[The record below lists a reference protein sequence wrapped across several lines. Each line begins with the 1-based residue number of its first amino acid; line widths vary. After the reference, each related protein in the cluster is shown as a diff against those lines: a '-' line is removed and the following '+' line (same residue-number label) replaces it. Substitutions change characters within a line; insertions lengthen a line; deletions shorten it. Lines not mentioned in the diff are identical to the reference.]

1 MVGMS
6 LNAPGHIAPLVIGLG
21 LGALIWLGGPLS
33 GGHFNPALSIAAAL
47 GGSLTFLRAFLYIIA
62 QLAGACAGGF
72 VADRVFDKHFMPTP
86 GTAGLNAALAAEF
99 LFTFLYIV
107 VALRTGRSPSDM
119 FRRGAA
125 VGAVVAVATHSCL
138 AVSGATFNPALLAG
152 AWCSQVGAP
161 AANLFYFAAVQAI
174 AATAAAL
181 GGDVAK
187 LVRARAGRQQGVDTT
202 SVATASGMQLVGRVV
217 TVDDRTCDVM
227 LFTAKG
233 AEAVSAMIF
242 IDATANG
249 LVCRLSPTGTGTLKG
264 PVDDRRDGAGQAVEP
279 AIGQVVRLNDG
290 RWASCAQM
298 LLIGKVTAVEP
309 SPEGPLRKIVTV
321 TPTIERLDRVS
332 EVIIRTSASSM
343 DDGGN
348 SKEKAGSKR

>member
-1 MVGMS
+1 MLSPAFTSRLLPATLVLLVVCAIMVPMRFLAWTRPLGQ
-6 LNAPGHIAPLVIGLG
+6 LVTAFAAPISHPLAAFSRWISPAESSPLVSEKVRELEARLEETQRELRRVQLENKGL
-21 LGALIWLGGPLS
+21 LR
-33 GGHFNPALSIAAAL
+33 
-47 GGSLTFLRAFLYIIA
+47 SLEELHV
-62 QLAGACAGGF
+62 LA
-72 VADRVFDKHFMPTP
+72 
-86 GTAGLNAALAAEF
+86 E
-99 LFTFLYIV
+99 I
-107 VALRTGRSPSDM
+107 
-119 FRRGAA
+119 
-125 VGAVVAVATHSCL
+125 
-138 AVSGATFNPALLAG
+138 
-152 AWCSQVGAP
+152 
-161 AANLFYFAAVQAI
+161 
-174 AATAAAL
+174 TAAPVRQ
-181 GGDVAK
+181 VAAPIFGSSSD
-187 LVRARAGRQQGVDTT
+187 LSSNVMRARAGRQQGVDTT

-264 PVDDRRDGAGQAVEP
+264 PVEDRRDGAGQAVEP

-332 EVIIRTSASSM
+332 EVIIRTSASSN
-343 DDGGN
+343 DDSGAT
-348 SKEKAGSKR
+348 KEKAGSKR